1 MTATLLPFVLEVKC
15 KCFQIEK
22 AMVAQSIHRERK
34 FKWFQ
39 KYKNCFLILR
49 WQLQNKSRWSVWHLG
64 NKRSIT
70 CISTLNITTSKEV
83 PHVSTGVSC
92 IWGKTILFTSK
103 LSASLVNNIMYKH
116 RELLLFVLLQAIVL
130 LFYKAREMFVF
141 PSLPLCN
148 WLYVQK
154 TQRLFKRWKF

>member
-116 RELLLFVLLQAIVL
+116 RPWPSIYCSNLNNLITQGVTSVRTPTGNRFIILQGQRDVC
-130 LFYKAREMFVF
+130 F
-141 PSLPLCN
+141 SLA
-148 WLYVQK
+148 
-154 TQRLFKRWKF
+154 TFM